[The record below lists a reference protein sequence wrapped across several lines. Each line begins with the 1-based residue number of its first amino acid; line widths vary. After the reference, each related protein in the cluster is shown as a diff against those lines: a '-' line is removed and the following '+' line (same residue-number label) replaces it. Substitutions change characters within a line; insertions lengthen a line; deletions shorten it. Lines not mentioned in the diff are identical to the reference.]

1 MTGAWPNLP
10 FATDG
15 FTQKI
20 FWWRAGYDWRAEP
33 APNLVVSGSRVDG
46 PSKALVSSTASNA
59 FASDIGSAMV
69 VVVSMPTAGCWKIT
83 GRYKETE
90 LTFVVNIPE

>member
-1 MTGAWPNLP
+1 
-10 FATDG
+10 
-15 FTQKI
+15 
-20 FWWRAGYDWRAEP
+20 
-33 APNLVVSGSRVDG
+33 
-46 PSKALVSSTASNA
+46 
-59 FASDIGSAMV
+59 MV